1 MVVSPMA
8 PSALR
13 KKTLSGL
20 RRAFAAMMTPEWDL
34 ALDDRTDEEV
44 TEAARALLAVQRAR
58 LRLGNAKLSEI
69 RDQLIADEEALTAGI
84 DALAE
89 ALEDLQDVQRV
100 LEATAALLAAV
111 GRIVDIVV

>member
-1 MVVSPMA
+1 MA

-20 RRAFAAMMTPEWDL
+20 RKAFSAMMTAEWDA
-34 ALDDRTDEEV
+34 ALVDRTDEEL

-69 RDQLIADEEALTAGI
+69 RNQLKKGEAALTAGI
-84 DALAE
+84 DALDE
-89 ALEDLQDVQRV
+89 ALEDLHDVQRV
-100 LEATAALLAAV
+100 LEATASLLAAV